1 LLAESARAE
10 VGREDLRKLL
20 AAESLEGKW
29 GDIEFKL
36 SEAALASLKDFIS
49 RQVFAASDR

>member
-20 AAESLEGKW
+20 AAESLKGKW
-29 GDIEFKL
+29 GAIEFKL
-36 SEAALASLKDFIS
+36 SEAALASLKAFIS
-49 RQVFAASDR
+49 RQVFAANDR